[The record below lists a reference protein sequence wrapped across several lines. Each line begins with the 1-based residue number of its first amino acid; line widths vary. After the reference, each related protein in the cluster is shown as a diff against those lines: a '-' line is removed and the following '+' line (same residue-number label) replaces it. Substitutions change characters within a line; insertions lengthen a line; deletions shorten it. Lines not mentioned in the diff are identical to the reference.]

1 MNRRSVLKMT
11 PGLLLLASPA
21 AWSQAGGEIVIGL
34 HGPMTGPASW
44 VGLGAR
50 DGTLM
55 AIDEINAAGGVHG
68 RKIRLISYDDGGKP
82 SESEAVTKKMIE
94 GDKVFAILGGG
105 VSSTAIPSAEAAHK
119 LKVPYVNAPAASP
132 KVLDIKS
139 RWVFTGATIDVR
151 DISENESAFIG
162 EFLKAK
168 RVAGIN
174 SVDEFSQSLSDTVFR
189 LLKERYNI
197 EPVARQKFNPGDTDF
212 SSQLLEIR
220 KTNPDLIMLNGLYV
234 EAGRIVRQAREL
246 GIRVP
251 FKGDTSTMN
260 KGFLTIAGP
269 ASEGVYNAFTN
280 PFFNGDPSKD
290 MQEFEARYKKMYPRY
305 PEDRPNYV
313 DVYNYGTMYALA
325 EGLKR
330 MGPNLDRRKL
340 AEALETLN
348 SFKATDFSSNAVNV
362 IQLLSYGQTRAG
374 NRRMTQFKV
383 VGGQFRPVTE
393 FAGVVSKA
401 AVPTSAE
408 LSW

>member
-1 MNRRSVLKMT
+1 MKRRSILKMT
-11 PGLLLLASPA
+11 PGLALLGAPA
-21 AWSQAGGEIVIGL
+21 VWSQAGAEIVIGL

-50 DGTLM
+50 DGALM
-55 AIDEINAAGGVHG
+55 AIEEINAGGGIHG
-68 RKIRLISYDDGGKP
+68 RKIRLIPYDDGGKP
-82 SESEAVTKKMIE
+82 SEAEAVTKKMIE
-94 GDKVFAILGGG
+94 GDQVFAILGGG
-105 VSSTAIPSAEAAHK
+105 VSATAIAGAETAHK
-119 LKVPYVNAPAASP
+119 LKVPYLNAPGATP

-139 RWVFTGATIDVR
+139 RWVFSGATIDVR
-151 DISENESAFIG
+151 DISENEAAFIG
-162 EFLKAK
+162 DFLKIK

-174 SVDEFSQSLSDTVFR
+174 SVDEFSQSLSDNVFK
-189 LLKERYNI
+189 LLKERYSI

-220 KTNPDLIMLNGLYV
+220 KANPDLIVLNGLYL

-246 GIRVP
+246 GIRTT

-269 ASEGVYNAFTN
+269 AAEGGYNAYIN
-280 PFFNGDPSKD
+280 PYFNGDPSKD

-305 PEDRPNYV
+305 PVDRPNYV
-313 DVYNYGTMYALA
+313 DNFNYGSMYALA

-340 AEALETLN
+340 VESLETLN
-348 SFKATDFSSNAVNV
+348 NFKATDFSPKAVNV
-362 IQLLSYGQTRAG
+362 IQPLTYGQVRAG

-383 VGGQFRPVTE
+383 VGGAFRPVTE
-393 FAGVVSKA
+393 FAGVTSKA
-401 AVPTSAE
+401 VLPASSE

>member
-34 HGPMTGPASW
+34 HGPMTSPASW

>member
-1 MNRRSVLKMT
+1 MKRRSILKMT
-11 PGLLLLASPA
+11 PGLALLAAPA
-21 AWSQAGGEIVIGL
+21 AWSQAGEEIVIGL

-50 DGTLM
+50 DGALM
-55 AIDEINAAGGVHG
+55 AIEEINAGGGIHG
-68 RKIRLISYDDGGKP
+68 RKIRLIAYDDGGKP

-105 VSSTAIPSAEAAHK
+105 VSSTAIPAAETAHK
-119 LKVPYVNAPAASP
+119 AKVPYMNAPAASP
-132 KVLDIKS
+132 KVLDVKS
-139 RWVFTGATIDVR
+139 RWVFSGATIDVR
-151 DISENESAFIG
+151 DISENEAAFIG
-162 EFLKAK
+162 DFLKAK

-174 SVDEFSQSLSDTVFR
+174 SVDEFSQSLSDNVFK

-220 KTNPDLIMLNGLYV
+220 KANPDLIVLNGLYL

-246 GIRVP
+246 GIRTT

-269 ASEGVYNAFTN
+269 AAEGGYHAYTN
-280 PFFNGDPSKD
+280 PFFIGDPNKD

-305 PEDRPNYV
+305 PVDRPNYV
-313 DVYNYGTMYALA
+313 DTYNYGTMYALA

-330 MGPNLDRRKL
+330 MGPTMDRRKL
-340 AEALETLN
+340 VEALETLN
-348 SFKATDFSSNAVNV
+348 NFKATDFSPKAVNV
-362 IQLLSYGQTRAG
+362 VQQLSFGQVRAG

-383 VGGQFRPVTE
+383 VGGTFRPVTE
-393 FAGVVSKA
+393 FAGVTSKA
-401 AVPTSAE
+401 ALPTSSE
-408 LSW
+408 LAW

>member
-1 MNRRSVLKMT
+1 MKRRSILKMT
-11 PGLLLLASPA
+11 PGLALLGAPA
-21 AWSQAGGEIVIGL
+21 VWSQAGDEVVIGL

-55 AIDEINAAGGVHG
+55 AIDEINAEGGVHG

-82 SESEAVTKKMIE
+82 SEAEAVTKKLIE

-105 VSSTAIPSAEAAHK
+105 VSSTAIPAAETAHK
-119 LKVPYVNAPAASP
+119 SKVPYFNATAASP

-151 DISENESAFIG
+151 DISENEVAFIG
-162 EFLKAK
+162 DFLKAK

-174 SVDEFSQSLSDTVFR
+174 SVDEFSQSLSDATFR
-189 LLKERYNI
+189 LLKERYNL

-220 KTNPDLIMLNGLYV
+220 KSNPDLIVLNGLYL

-246 GIRVP
+246 GIRVV

-269 ASEGVYNAFTN
+269 AAEGVFNAYAN
-280 PFFNGDPSKD
+280 PYFNGDPSRD

-305 PEDRPNYV
+305 PVDRPNYV
-313 DVYNYGTMYALA
+313 DTYNYGTMYALA

-340 AEALETLN
+340 AEALETLSN
-348 SFKATDFSSNAVNV
+348 FKATDFSPKAVNV
-362 IQLLSYGQTRAG
+362 IQQLSFGQTRAG

-393 FAGVVSKA
+393 FTGVNSRA
-401 AVPTSAE
+401 AIPPNAE

>member
-11 PGLLLLASPA
+11 PGLMLLASPA
-21 AWSQAGGEIVIGL
+21 SWSQAGGEILIGL

-50 DGTLM
+50 EGTLM
-55 AIDEINAAGGVHG
+55 AIDEINAAGGVNG

-220 KTNPDLIMLNGLYV
+220 KTNPDLIVLNGLYV

-269 ASEGVYNAFTN
+269 AAEGVYNAFTN

-348 SFKATDFSSNAVNV
+348 SFKATDFSPNAVNV

-393 FAGVVSKA
+393 FAGVVSRA

>member
-11 PGLLLLASPA
+11 PGVMLLVSPA

-174 SVDEFSQSLSDTVFR
+174 SVDEFSQSLSDTVFG

-220 KTNPDLIMLNGLYV
+220 KTNPDLIVLNGLYV

-269 ASEGVYNAFTN
+269 AAEGVYNAYTN

-290 MQEFEARYKKMYPRY
+290 MQEFEARYKKIYPRY
-305 PEDRPNYV
+305 PEGRPNYV

-340 AEALETLN
+340 VEALETLN
-348 SFKATDFSSNAVNV
+348 SFKATDFSPNAVNV

-393 FAGVVSKA
+393 FAGVVSRA